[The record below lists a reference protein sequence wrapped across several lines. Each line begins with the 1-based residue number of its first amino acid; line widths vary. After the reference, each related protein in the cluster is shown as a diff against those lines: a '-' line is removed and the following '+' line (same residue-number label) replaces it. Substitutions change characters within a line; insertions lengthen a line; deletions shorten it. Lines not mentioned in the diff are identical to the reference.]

1 MQHYAFS
8 AFVALTA
15 VAFTGCAVS
24 RDTTDN
30 VVRLPDG
37 RPVAVLIPPSTQA
50 KSASL
55 PRIVGN
61 VRAVSTADIRAAIAV
76 SEDFLPQ
83 TIRFIRIVDHNT
95 IQLHHETFG
104 DRCLHY
110 DDMRRKKG
118 KWANRGTVVV
128 VEDCG
133 YVPML

>member
-1 MQHYAFS
+1 MPRAIS
-8 AFVALTA
+8 SILCSSLLSI
-15 VAFTGCAVS
+15 AFTGCSGTQAPS
-24 RDTTDN
+24 ADN

-37 RPVAVLIPPSTQA
+37 RPVAILLPPSSQPA
-50 KSASL
+50 KL
-55 PRIVGN
+55 PPIVGN
-61 VRAVSTADIRAAIAV
+61 VRAVSIADIRAAIDAT
-76 SEDFLPQ
+76 LPLA
-83 TIRFIRIVDHNT
+83 TIRFIRVKDHNT
-95 IQLHHETFG
+95 IQLHHEELG